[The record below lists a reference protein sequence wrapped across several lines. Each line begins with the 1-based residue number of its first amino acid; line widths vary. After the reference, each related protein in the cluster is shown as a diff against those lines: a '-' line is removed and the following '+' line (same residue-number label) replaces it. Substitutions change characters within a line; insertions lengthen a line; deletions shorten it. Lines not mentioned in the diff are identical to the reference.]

1 MLAIVVLGSV
11 IHALLGRSQVSAT
24 LSASTGHR
32 EAVVRDRAAAWL
44 AAQVSRG
51 TGMTC
56 DAAMCAALRARGI
69 PDADLSELRPGGR
82 PVLPAATAGT
92 SPVAVLVATRA
103 VRGQLGSA
111 LGSTYAPVVIAV
123 FGSGPDRVEVR
134 AMAGP
139 GAAAFAAMARAD
151 LIQRRDSGAELLQTG
166 RIVVSGPAA
175 RAELARGEVDARLLV
190 MIANLASRQPLDVL
204 AFGDRAPGARLTD
217 SPLRSVELAPA
228 GPRAA
233 GAAFARAA
241 LAFLKTQTGSFAT
254 ASAGA
259 ARLPGGQLGVRF
271 AFAAPSPLGLLG

>member
-1 MLAIVVLGSV
+1 VLAIVVLGSV
-11 IHALLGRSQVSAT
+11 IHALLGRSQVSAA
-24 LSASTGHR
+24 LSASTGRR

-56 DAAMCAALRARGI
+56 DAVMCAALRARGI
-69 PDADLSELRPGGR
+69 PAAELDELRPGGR
-82 PVLPAATAGT
+82 PVLPAAAAGA

-103 VRGQLGSA
+103 LRGQLGSA

-139 GAAAFAAMARAD
+139 GAAAFSALARAD
-151 LIQRRDSGAELLQTG
+151 LVQRRESGAELLHTG
-166 RIVVSGPAA
+166 RIVVSNPAA
-175 RAELARGEVDARLLV
+175 RAELARGQVDARLLV
-190 MIANLASRQPLDVL
+190 MIANLASRQPLEVL
-204 AFGDRAPGARLTD
+204 AFSDRAPGARLAD

-228 GPRAA
+228 DPRTS

-254 ASAGA
+254 ASAGP